1 MYDILQKYE
10 TGFQKFG
17 LFRCFPALSHSF
29 KPPDGPR
36 SLCSAGRKGGSPLR
50 KYKDSKYG
58 PNFSPVPGSLVPR
71 KERSDQTSLTQQ
83 PPGKGATHPPTH
95 TPHTTPGFF
104 TPIFCFLRDG
114 SGSASPRFSPAAAA
128 HLGARGQPAP
138 APQSRGQRALGHG
151 FGFVAKLPRSPR
163 AGPPRHVQTHAAA
176 GKPVGSVCR
185 HKQGPRDPRS
195 PAAPSHPLWGFP
207 FPGPRMLEVPCRA
220 AGHPRQ
226 DTRGRPQP
234 LQRARAPAR
243 HLPGPARWR
252 ARDAQGRGTGPL
264 VGPGAQGG
272 CPGRGGGGCRGGAGQ
287 GRAAGAPRPAG
298 AT

>member
-36 SLCSAGRKGGSPLR
+36 SLCSAGRRGGSPLR

-83 PPGKGATHPPTH
+83 PPGEGATHPPTH
-95 TPHTTPGFF
+95 PPHTTPGFF
-104 TPIFCFLRDG
+104 TPIFRLLRAG
-114 SGSASPRFSPAAAA
+114 SGSASPRFSPAAAT

-151 FGFVAKLPRSPR
+151 FGFVAELPRSPR
-163 AGPPRHVQTHAAA
+163 ARPPRHVQTHAAA
-176 GKPVGSVCR
+176 GKPVGGRVPA
-185 HKQGPRDPRS
+185 QAGAAGPRS
-195 PAAPSHPLWGFP
+195 PAAPPSPPSGSPPSL
-207 FPGPRMLEVPCRA
+207 
-220 AGHPRQ
+220 
-226 DTRGRPQP
+226 
-234 LQRARAPAR
+234 
-243 HLPGPARWR
+243 
-252 ARDAQGRGTGPL
+252 
-264 VGPGAQGG
+264 
-272 CPGRGGGGCRGGAGQ
+272 
-287 GRAAGAPRPAG
+287 GRAC
-298 AT
+298 